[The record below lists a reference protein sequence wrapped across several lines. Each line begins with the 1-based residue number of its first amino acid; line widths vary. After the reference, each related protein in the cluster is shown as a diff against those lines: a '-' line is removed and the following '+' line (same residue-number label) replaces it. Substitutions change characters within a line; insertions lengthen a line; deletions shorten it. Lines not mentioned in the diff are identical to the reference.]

1 MYRIGEISE
10 LSGVPAKT
18 IRYYEEIGLI
28 PPAERTA
35 NTYRVYTEVDV
46 DRLRF
51 IRNARA
57 LDFSLQDIE
66 EILAFRDREEP
77 PCQYVMDLMANHIEQ
92 ISDRVRELER
102 LRRELRHL
110 VDVGHTLPE
119 DIQMKNCICHIIQEE
134 TSISKQKK

>member
-35 NTYRVYTEVDV
+35 NTYRVYTEVDA

-51 IRNARA
+51 IRSARA

-92 ISDRVRELER
+92 ISDRVTELER

-119 DIQMKNCICHIIQEE
+119 DIQMKKCICHIIQEE
-134 TSISKQKK
+134 TSI